1 MKKFKKLFKPK
12 YILSVG
18 LISVICVGI
27 TLSLFQSKTGTL
39 TNTFSAGEVTT
50 NIEEDTKVTN
60 STIKKEPKVYNDGP
74 NDCLVRV
81 RVTISPSELENL
93 IKEENDVNFYYCY
106 QDSTNNTQ
114 KMNGFNTI
122 NWEYAD
128 DGFWYYQGIL
138 TVEQTTEPLFSGL
151 DGLIA
156 DGKIK
161 TEYQDLFNDF
171 QITIYQ
177 ESVQAIVYDQ
187 DGDHISAYENFD
199 NASQIW
205 QLYDEGIIDISE
217 MNKNN

>member
-1 MKKFKKLFKPK
+1 MKKFKKLFKLK

-50 NIEEDTKVTN
+50 HIKEDTEVTET
-60 STIKKEPKVYNDGP
+60 TIEKEPKVFNDGP

-81 RVTISPSELENL
+81 RVTISPSELEQL
-93 IKEENDVNFYYCY
+93 INTDNDVYFYYSY
-106 QDSTNNTQ
+106 EDNNTIETI
-114 KMNGFNTI
+114 NGFNTI
-122 NWEYAD
+122 NWKQAE

-138 TVEQTTEPLFSGL
+138 PVGQTTKPLFSGL
-151 DGLIA
+151 DGLIE
-156 DGKIK
+156 DKKIK
-161 TEYQDLFNDF
+161 DEYKDLFNNF

-187 DGDHISAYENFD
+187 DGDSISAYEDFD

-205 QLYDEGIIDISE
+205 QLYDKGIFDIST
-217 MNKNN
+217 MNQNS